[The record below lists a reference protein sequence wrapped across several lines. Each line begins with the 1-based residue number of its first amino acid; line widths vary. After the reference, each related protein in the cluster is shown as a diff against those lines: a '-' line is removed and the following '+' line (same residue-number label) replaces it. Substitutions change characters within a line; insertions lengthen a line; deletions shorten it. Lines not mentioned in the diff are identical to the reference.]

1 MEKRCPKCGQL
12 LRFPEGV
19 GGVLMACPSC
29 GHKFS
34 SDFRL
39 AGVKRKGTVQR
50 IFELPSELL
59 NKFMK

>member
-12 LRFPEGV
+12 LRFPDGV

-29 GHKFS
+29 GNKFS

-39 AGVKRKGTVQR
+39 APMKRKGQLQR
-50 IFELPSELL
+50 IFELPCDLL
-59 NKFMK
+59 SRFVK